1 MGAGALSVRR
11 YASADRLET
20 TTIRQLEKVAAPVDN
35 AENLDMVAGDDIDDS
50 VWPLEEFSNLKF
62 LQASHEPAGPWKA
75 AQALSSGRDPIDH
88 VLCLMGDSAAMNAW
102 IAFT

>member
-1 MGAGALSVRR
+1 
-11 YASADRLET
+11 
-20 TTIRQLEKVAAPVDN
+20 VDN
-35 AENLDMVAGDDIDDS
+35 AEDLDVVAGDHVDDS
-50 VWPLEEFSNLKF
+50 VRSFDEFSNLEL

>member
-1 MGAGALSVRR
+1 MAVP
-11 YASADRLET
+11 EV
-20 TTIRQLEKVAAPVDN
+20 TIVELEKVSAPVDD
-35 AENLDMVAGDDIDDS
+35 AEDLDVVAGDHVDDS

-75 AQALSSGRDPIDH
+75 AQALSSSGDAIDH
-88 VLCLMGDSAAMNAW
+88 ACWALMGDSAAMNAW